1 MLNLKTSI
9 SGYTVSTVALPFAM
23 GLDLYETIVFD
34 KQDAEVDMFT
44 RRYKTY
50 DEAETGHHET
60 ADQVEY
66 TVRERQQG

>member
-9 SGYTVSTVALPFAM
+9 SGYTVSTVALPFAI

-34 KQDAEVDMFT
+34 KQDAEVDTFT

-50 DEAETGHHET
+50 DEAEAGHHKI
-60 ADQVEY
+60 ADEVDY
-66 TVRERQQG
+66 TVKEKLL